1 MTEAPPKAKLLEAWF
16 WLVATMIVV
25 MVIVG
30 GATRLTGS
38 GLSITEWDLV
48 SGFLPPL
55 TAASWNEVFALYQA
69 SPEYQ
74 LQNHHFTLTDFKAI
88 FWWEWAHRFIGRV
101 LGLVLAAPLIVFW
114 FRGGLTPWARRRGAM
129 LFGLISFQGFLG
141 WFMVASGL
149 VDVPRVS
156 HFRLAAHLTTAF
168 FTFAFTLWSA
178 LELRNGARSPRAGSS
193 LPLLFLAALAVQIT
207 WGAFVAGLDAGLYHP
222 TWPRMTGHWLPPG
235 TFDGGASSAINH
247 PVAVQF
253 IHRTLG
259 TVLVPFGLYV
269 AHQLRREGAP
279 TGGVVLFA
287 AALIGQFALGV
298 ATILH
303 FVSHPVTLGVTH
315 QFGALVL
322 LGATTNLLFQTRTS
336 EAQR

>member
-1 MTEAPPKAKLLEAWF
+1 MTEAPPKSKLLEAWF
-16 WLVATMIVV
+16 WLVAVMIVV

-48 SGFLPPL
+48 TGFLPPL
-55 TAASWNEVFALYQA
+55 TSAGWDEVFALYQA

-74 LQNHHFTLTDFKAI
+74 LQNHHFSLGDFKAI
-88 FWWEWAHRFIGRV
+88 FWWEWAHRFIGRL
-101 LGLVLAAPLIVFW
+101 LGLVLAIPLIVFW
-114 FRGGLTPWARRRGAM
+114 FRGGLTRWARRRGAM
-129 LFGLISFQGFLG
+129 LFALISFQGFLG

-156 HFRLAAHLTTAF
+156 HFRLAAHLVTAF

-178 LELRNGARSPRAGSS
+178 MELRTGTRSPRSGSA
-193 LPLLFLAALAVQIT
+193 LPLLFIAALGTQIT

-222 TWPRMTGHWLPPG
+222 TWPKMTGHWIPPG
-235 TFDGGASSAINH
+235 TFDGGVTSAINH
-247 PVAVQF
+247 PVGVQF

-259 TVLVPFGLYV
+259 TLLVPFGLGV
-269 AHQLRREGAP
+269 AFTMHRDGAP
-279 TGGVVLFA
+279 RAAVWFFT
-287 AALIGQFALGV
+287 AALLGQFALGV

-303 FVSHPVTLGVTH
+303 FVSHPVTLGVAH

-322 LGATTNLLFQTRTS
+322 LGASTNLLFQTRRGAR
-336 EAQR
+336 E